1 MRQIKFK
8 GKRIDGVWVFGDYF
22 DTRHSEFCN
31 YMPTIIEN
39 GGANPS
45 DFHLVDP
52 DTVSQFTG
60 LVDKNGKE
68 MYEGDVLEERFI
80 ACDMQDTGLID
91 GEYCSGHYVETKRF
105 VANMNLDYENDLITV
120 GFFDGGCDKL
130 LEEDELYNY
139 PSGIYLIGNI
149 HDNPE
154 LLNEKR

>member
-1 MRQIKFK
+1 MRQIKFR
-8 GKRIDGVWVFGDYF
+8 GKRPNSGKWITGSLIQLFGFSYIVNDEHKNA
-22 DTRHSEFCN
+22 DCSTEVLS
-31 YMPTIIEN
+31 
-39 GGANPS
+39 
-45 DFHLVDP
+45 

-60 LVDKNGKE
+60 LVDRNGKE
-68 MYEGDVLEERFI
+68 IYEGDILEERFV
-80 ACDMQDTGLID
+80 ACDRQDTGLID
-91 GEYCSGHYVETKRF
+91 GEYCSGHYIETKRF

-154 LLNEKR
+154 LLDC